1 MWRGCRLTFTVT
13 DQSNQKS
20 EQGLFKKFKPP
31 AASPAYHPGM
41 ALPTDLITSIAGQ
54 VRAAAAAGTALRL
67 RGGGSKDF
75 YGESLQGDILDTAPL
90 NGVISYEPS
99 ELVVTALA
107 GTPLAE
113 LEALLLAQ
121 GQ

>member
-41 ALPTDLITSIAGQ
+41 ALPTDLITSIAEQ
-54 VRAAAAAGTALRL
+54 VRAAAASGGRLRL

-75 YGESLQGDILDTAPL
+75 YGESLQGDILDTASL